1 MSHHLLFSLRSL
13 WRFRSTAFLQIVG
26 FVVGLGALI
35 PVLMVLYYHMRF
47 DKFHD
52 KADRIVRVSTRV
64 SLPESTSIY
73 AATSKSLAPLL
84 KEQMADVEEVVRYR
98 YMPASVT
105 LGDQNLGQSYPLF
118 ADPGFFNM
126 FSAQVVAGN
135 IETALQTPD
144 GLVINQT
151 TAVRFFGEDDPIG
164 QTVSLET
171 PAGSFSVQVKAV
183 IRDYPENVSFAFDM
197 ATSYS
202 HAENAMRDNVGALV
216 PGNFTYLLMKAT
228 TDETLLAEEFASIT
242 EKHFPEGMRDVMSLL
257 PVAFTEVHYTNGH
270 QFDSGRK
277 GSKLNDLALG
287 VLAAFLLLV
296 SIANYVNL
304 ATALLMRRSKELAI
318 RKIMGEPVGQQYG
331 QLLVESVCMLS
342 LVILLINVLTFFLV
356 PEIEAMLNIT
366 LRTGLFTGVRYY
378 LFTFFFGLAVAGV
391 SSVIPFWLVSRTISV
406 TNLKGAVAGHSRLSL
421 RYGLLGLQLIVSV
434 LFAVIA
440 LGMDEQLRFIKN
452 KDLGFSKEHV
462 VTMSITDPQVN
473 AKADA
478 IKQAFLQQSFVKAT
492 SISLTPI
499 TGDHVRAQFRL
510 GADSTGATPM
520 MNANYVDADFDEVY
534 QVKLVAGR
542 FFSKEFASDIGRAF
556 VLNKKAVEAFGF
568 DSPQAAVGQTLSK
581 VLADSLNTGTIIGV
595 MEDYHFQSL
604 YQELEPMIWQIVPAS
619 SRNLLAVKL
628 DEGDVEEK
636 KKKLGAVLNDLG
648 ITQEVEFTSLTDALD
663 MAYREDDRLS
673 FFIRLS
679 AGVIVLISLLGVFG
693 LAAFILETRR
703 KEMGIRKLLG
713 ADLWHIMVQM
723 GRPFA
728 AVLAVGLV
736 VGGPVSYYFLGNWLN
751 SFAFHVSASLWYVP
765 AAAILIGVLM
775 ATSVYRQVN
784 KAAAT
789 NPAEVLREE

>member
-1 MSHHLLFSLRSL
+1 MRYHLLFSLRSL
-13 WRFRSTAFLQIVG
+13 WRFRSTAFLQIIG

-35 PVLMVLYYHMRF
+35 PVLMVLYYHISF

-84 KEQMADVEEVVRYR
+84 KEQLADVEEVVRYR

-171 PAGSFSVQVKAV
+171 PAGSFSAQVKAV

-202 HAENAMRDNVGALV
+202 HVENAMSDNPGALV
-216 PGNFTYLLMKAT
+216 PGNFTYLLMKAR
-228 TDETLLAEEFASIT
+228 TDEAGLAEELASIT
-242 EKHFPEGMRDVMSLL
+242 EKHFPEGMRDVISLL
-257 PVAFTEVHYTNGH
+257 PVAFTEVHYTSGH

-287 VLAAFLLLV
+287 VLAIFLLLV

-318 RKIMGEPVGQQYG
+318 RKIMGEAVGQQYA

-366 LRTGLFTGVRYY
+366 LRTGLFTGVTYY
-378 LFTFFFGLAVAGV
+378 LFTFFFGLAVAGI
-391 SSVIPFWLVSRTISV
+391 SSIIPFWLVSRTISV
-406 TNLKGAVAGHSRLSL
+406 TNLKGAAAGHSKLSL

-478 IKQAFLQQSFVKAT
+478 IKQAFLQQSYVKAA

-534 QVKLVAGR
+534 EVKLVAGR
-542 FFSKEFASDIGRAF
+542 FFSKEFSSDIGRAF
-556 VLNKKAVEAFGF
+556 VLNKKAVELFGF
-568 DSPQAAVGQTLSK
+568 DSPEAAIGETFSK
-581 VLADSLNTGTIIGV
+581 VVADSLNTGTIIGV

-604 YQELEPMIWQIVPAS
+604 YQELEPMIWQIVPAA

-628 DEGDVEEK
+628 DEGDVEEQ
-636 KKKLGAVLNDLG
+636 KKKLSTVLNDLG

-663 MAYREDDRLS
+663 IAYREDDRLS
-673 FFIRLS
+673 FFIRIS

-713 ADLWHIMVQM
+713 ADLWHIMTQM

-728 AVLAVGLV
+728 VVLAVGLV
-736 VGGPVSYYFLGNWLN
+736 VGGPLSYYFLGNWLN
-751 SFAFHVSASLWYVP
+751 SFAFHVSASWWYIP